1 MNIIEFN
8 QVIKSFNHHKVLNEV
23 TFAVPQGSVFG
34 FLGNNGA
41 GKSTTVRLMLGLLN
55 PCGGDIKLFNSPA
68 SKVLPQCLTHIGC
81 IVDTP
86 ALYQHLT
93 ACEYLSIT
101 QRIKNL
107 PRNDIERVLNLV
119 ELSANKHGVIAQFS
133 LGMKQR
139 LAIANALLGAPEL
152 LVLDEPTNG
161 LDPQGML
168 DTRELLKSLPEK
180 TGCTVFVSSHLLS
193 EVERMVS
200 HVAIINAGEIV
211 LQNSLQNLINVEG
224 QLTVSCAQLSLA
236 HTVLSTANFHC
247 RTTSSGELLVS
258 GITQA
263 QCAQVHHLLSQ
274 RKVDF
279 WQSSFDQ
286 LSLEETFMKVCN
298 KPASVKQIQQECAA

>member
-55 PCGGDIKLFNSPA
+55 PCGGEIKLFNSPA

-93 ACEYLSIT
+93 ASEYLSIT

-107 PRNDIERVLNLV
+107 PRNDIDRVLNLV

-247 RTTSSGELLVS
+247 ITNSSGELLVS

-274 RKVDF
+274 HKVDF

-286 LSLEETFMKVCN
+286 LSLEETFMNVCN
-298 KPASVKQIQQECAA
+298 KPASVKQIQQERAA